1 MQAVTLLATIP
12 AILAIVNFLKGQGL
26 KSNLAIVA
34 AVVLGVVLNVADYY
48 LAASGSYQAAAQGLI
63 LGLGAAGLYDV
74 TAPKYQADTVLEPCC
89 SVGTFGR

>member
-1 MQAVTLLATIP
+1 MQTVTLLATVP

-48 LAASGSYQAAAQGLI
+48 LASSGAYQAAAQGLI

-74 TAPKYQADTVLEPCC
+74 TKQPEAISAAWENYLAKDTK
-89 SVGTFGR
+89 